1 MTAPL
6 GAVNGLTLAEART
19 ILDAAAAEGRRL
31 GLKPLTIVVLDAGGQ
46 LKAAERQDGCSLM
59 REGIARGKAFGAL
72 AMGMGGRELARRA
85 AQMGPFMNALSD
97 LTGGLCVPVRCW
109 CGVRMARCSGLWAS
123 RAMCRRRTKRRRW
136 PASAPQGWCRIRGM
150 RNRGR
155 RPGVQPSRASAA
167 ASNSA

>member
-1 MTAPL
+1 
-6 GAVNGLTLAEART
+6 VNGLTLAEART

-97 LTGGLCVPVRCW
+97 LTGGLCVPVPG
-109 CGVRMARCSGLWAS
+109 GVLVRRADGTLLGAVGISGDV
-123 RAMCRRRTKRRRW
+123 
-136 PASAPQGWCRIRGM
+136 SAQDE
-150 RNRGR
+150 
-155 RPGVQPSRASAA
+155 AA
-167 ASNSA
+167 AVAGIRAAGLVPDTGDAE